1 MRLSQGDNVQPV
13 TGAYQSEEEEK
24 EESKQPSVDAEELQ
38 VQIAVLL
45 KEKVELEL
53 RLEASDQ
60 QFHLVLAKLDE
71 MNETLEAKDLQIE
84 TLKFDLIK
92 SQTLEQ

>member
-1 MRLSQGDNVQPV
+1 
-13 TGAYQSEEEEK
+13 
-24 EESKQPSVDAEELQ
+24 
-38 VQIAVLL
+38 VLL

-71 MNETLEAKDLQIE
+71 MNETLEAKDL
-84 TLKFDLIK
+84 
-92 SQTLEQ
+92 